1 MSEHLRKAL
10 DKVYLACIWLAGLAL
25 VTMALIIPWAVFTR
39 YVLGKAAS
47 WPEPVAIICMMIFT
61 FVGAAAS
68 YRAGAHIAVTV
79 LTDRLPEAFKPVLG
93 KVVDVLMLAVCAF
106 ILIWGFELSQ
116 ITWQQTMPDL
126 PGMRVG
132 LTYATR
138 PLGAL
143 LTMLFV
149 IERLL
154 FGSQAQREV
163 CTYDHEKKQGV

>member
-1 MSEHLRKAL
+1 MSDYFHKAF

-39 YVLGKAAS
+39 YVLGRAAS
-47 WPEPVAIICMMIFT
+47 WPEPVAIICMMVFT
-61 FVGAAAS
+61 FLGAAAS

-79 LTDRLPEAFKPVLG
+79 LTDRIPAAFKPVLAR
-93 KVVDVLMLAVCAF
+93 VVDLLMLATCAF
-106 ILIWGFELSQ
+106 ILIQGVELCQ

-132 LTYATR
+132 LTYASL

-149 IERLL
+149 IERLM

-163 CTYDHEKKQGV
+163 CTYDQEKKQEA